1 MNFLKEFE
9 KRKREIDREIFKF
22 LKFDKNVPLTL
33 RKSIPYPIKAGG
45 KRIRSIIAVSTYRL
59 CGGKNKGYILPPA
72 VSIELIHTFS
82 LVHDDLPAIDND
94 DLRRGIPS
102 LHKKFDEATA
112 ILTGD
117 ALFIYGIEV
126 FLKSKAPPFL
136 KMKSLE
142 TLVKAI
148 GPSGVVGGEIY
159 DIEGERK
166 KPNKDYLK
174 KIHILKTAEFFKA
187 CFLIGGIFAEKFEKL
202 KILEDI
208 GVKIGLAFQIV
219 DDILDEIGDKEK
231 MGKDVKKDLNKM
243 TYVKVFGIEKAKEKA
258 IREKE
263 KAKRILIENFEES
276 EERKFLENLF
286 DFIVHREH

>member
-9 KRKREIDREIFKF
+9 KRKNEIDREIFKF
-22 LKFDKNVPLTL
+22 LEFDKSVPLTL

-45 KRIRSIIAVSTYRL
+45 KRIRSIIAVSTYKL
-59 CGGKNKGYILPPA
+59 CGGKIKEYILPPA

-94 DLRRGIPS
+94 DLRRGLPS
-102 LHKKFDEATA
+102 LHRKFDEATA

-126 FLKSKAPPFL
+126 FLKSKAPCLL
-136 KMKSLE
+136 KMKALE
-142 TLVKAI
+142 VLVKAI

-166 KPNKDYLK
+166 KPNKNYLK

-202 KILEDI
+202 KILENM
-208 GVKIGLAFQIV
+208 GLKIGLAFQIV

-231 MGKDVKKDLNKM
+231 MGKGTKKDLNKM

-258 IREKE
+258 IKEKE
-263 KAKRILIENFEES
+263 EAKKILIKNFEES
-276 EERKFLENLF
+276 KEREFLENLF
-286 DFIVHREH
+286 DFIVEREH